1 MAFEGLEAGLVRMSI
16 PCNVPEE
23 SRGFFEAQLKNFGT
37 SDIGDIFSDVF
48 GISRD
53 DVVVELLK
61 KSDGEDVQYLEYLEI
76 STKSGVQEDV
86 YEEVKFEFAEDN
98 IEDFL
103 RLSNSYLMSKDLKPV
118 DYMAKYSMFTKKFKI
133 YDLDAEN
140 L

>member
-1 MAFEGLEAGLVRMSI
+1 MFEGLEAGLVRMSI

-23 SRGFFEAQLKNFGT
+23 TRGFFEDQLKNFGT
-37 SDIGDIFSDVF
+37 SDIGDIFYDVF

-61 KSDGEDVQYLEYLEI
+61 KSDDEDVQYLEYLEI
-76 STKSGVQEDV
+76 STKTGVQEDV

-118 DYMAKYSMFTKKFKI
+118 DYMPKYSMFTKKFEI